1 MRDQDGHTN
10 TSLGCFLPADTMEG
24 NGIPLHQER
33 LGTAEFIS
41 LWPSFLLTL
50 ASAPHLPSN
59 YRVFH
64 SCLIQLENCCCFPPG
79 NRFSCCSCTARQGKN
94 NLPGFKT
101 GQSYRFPWC
110 WLYSQQIPGLVSSPL
125 TKATQL
131 ADERREANNVIILQ
145 QTPAL
150 DNCLNSTWHC
160 RGLNVCGQG
169 ILMN

>member
-1 MRDQDGHTN
+1 M
-10 TSLGCFLPADTMEG
+10 DTQ
-24 NGIPLHQER
+24 IHHR
-33 LGTAEFIS
+33 AVS
-41 LWPSFLLTL
+41 YLLTL
-50 ASAPHLPSN
+50 WRAMESLCTKRDLGQLNLFLSGLFFFWLLASAAHLPSN

>member
-1 MRDQDGHTN
+1 MDAQIHHRAV
-10 TSLGCFLPADTMEG
+10 SY
-24 NGIPLHQER
+24 
-33 LGTAEFIS
+33 
-41 LWPSFLLTL
+41 LLTQATESLCTKRDLGQLSSVLSGLFWLL

-59 YRVFH
+59 YRVLC
-64 SCLIQLENCCCFPPG
+64 SCLIRLENCCYFPPG
-79 NRFSCCSCTARQGKN
+79 NRCSCCSCTARQGKN

-150 DNCLNSTWHC
+150 DNCLNSTWHS
-160 RGLNVCGQG
+160 RS
-169 ILMN
+169 